1 MKLPQEV
8 QIILGV
14 FRCFGQEIYLA
25 GGAVR
30 DHVLGKEIRDYDIFL
45 DSAKGDLDELRI
57 LADRMGM
64 VIQPFSFNGPYSG
77 ARLTKGNLTIEV
89 IGYMGIAWEE
99 RLAHFPVNASKVYL
113 NEEGIIVESEQF
125 NIYRETQDLVF
136 DWSHAT
142 CSQEKQDAYELKIR
156 RKFS

>member
-8 QIILGV
+8 QTILGV

-30 DHVLGKEIRDYDIFL
+30 DHVLGKEIKDYDIFL
-45 DSAKGDLDELRI
+45 QSEKGDLDELYI

-64 VIQPFSFNGPYSG
+64 VIQPFWLSGPYSG
-77 ARLTKGNLTIEV
+77 ARLTKGDLTIEV
-89 IGYMGIAWEE
+89 IGYMGITWEE
-99 RLAHFPVNASKVYL
+99 RLSHFPVNVSKVYL
-113 NEEGIIVESEQF
+113 NEKGIIVTSDAF
-125 NIYRETQDLVF
+125 NIYRDTGDLIF
-136 DWSHAT
+136 DWSNAT

-156 RKFS
+156 RKFA